1 MKTLSFALNKGIVDF
16 GKVVVVS
23 SLEIEGEM
31 SELSY
36 SLDGVTY
43 FQEEIRLSNGQLNLE
58 NLVCRYLKVGEIKV
72 IKAYQGTGYIGTED
86 KDYDNLFV
94 TKKGWMG
101 GDGLFT
107 FNLFNNRDFLPERTR
122 TLAVFGDT
130 FLNTR
135 GQDDSRLDPWLM
147 PHNSYAIIEGNSTN
161 KENISF
167 HVKQGEKGNY
177 LSYLEPDNPLSKEG
191 TMASNLVSYNLP
203 YEIGS
208 YLSSYDPKEDIHL
221 RFRFG
226 KKYFIDK
233 MEIENYFLV
242 DPKGIGYAN
251 RGIKKLAILLD
262 GSKEKEIELKKASS
276 LRQTQS
282 VSINKEC
289 SSIDFVIPH
298 ENGIGNYGGVN
309 GDEGLFGLNKVRF
322 YSNGHLLIDVEAD
335 SNSELSIQDKGAWFW
350 LQDGIILNDRFYSLP
365 IVGKSDLSQP
375 EGFQFRVEGVSLVSL
390 PIVNHYPDFD
400 NVSQKATNL
409 YGKYGSVTYL
419 YGAGILDNQKKDG
432 YIYVYGYLSDDKHLE
447 NGKELVVAR
456 TKDFANTNDYEFYDG
471 SQFCKDIIKAKPLL
485 NHVSCELSV
494 FPHRDKYICI
504 FTLNV
509 QSPFVAYTLSDT
521 PYGPFGPIRVAYVA
535 PPNLCPH
542 QYDYNAKGHLHLSN
556 EQEILVSYNV
566 NTSNLDEN
574 LTIASTYGPR
584 FIRLV
589 YQEEEK

>member
-1 MKTLSFALNKGIVDF
+1 MKTLSFTLNKGIVDF

-31 SELSY
+31 NELSY
-36 SLDGVTY
+36 SLDGATY
-43 FQEEIRLSNGQLNLE
+43 FQEDIRLSNEHLNLE
-58 NLVCRYLKVGEIKV
+58 NLVCRYLKVGAAKAL
-72 IKAYQGTGYIGTED
+72 KAYQGKGYIGVED
-86 KDYDNLFV
+86 KDYDALFV

-107 FNLFNNRDFLPERTR
+107 FNLFNNRDFLPEKTR

-130 FLNTR
+130 FVNTR
-135 GQDDSRLDPWLM
+135 GQNDSRLDPWLM

-161 KENISF
+161 KESISF

-191 TMASNLVSYNLP
+191 TMASNLVTYNLP
-203 YEIGS
+203 YEVGS
-208 YLSSYDPKEDIHL
+208 YLSSYDPKEDIRL

-226 KKYFIDK
+226 NKHFIDK
-233 MEIENYFLV
+233 VEIENYFLA

-251 RGIKKLAILLD
+251 RGIKKLTILLD
-262 GSKEKEIELKKASS
+262 GNKEKETVLVKASS
-276 LRQTQS
+276 LHQTQS
-282 VSINKEC
+282 VVLNKEC
-289 SSIDFVIPH
+289 SSVDFVIPH
-298 ENGIGNYGGVN
+298 KNGIGNYGGVN

-322 YSNGHLLIDVEAD
+322 YSNGNLLIDVEAD

-409 YGKYGSVTYL
+409 YGKHGSLTYL

-432 YIYVYGYLSDDKHLE
+432 YIYVYGYLSDDRHFE

-456 TKDFANTNDYEFYDG
+456 TKSFASVNEYEFYDG
-471 SQFCKDIIKAKPLL
+471 SRFCKDITKAKPLL

-509 QSPFVAYTLSDT
+509 QSPFVAYALSDT

-556 EQEILVSYNV
+556 EREILVSYNV

-574 LTIASTYGPR
+574 LAIASTYGPR